1 MVFKTLLILLVV
13 AVLLED
19 SMSVK
24 KKTKE
29 EEEEDERVAKEVNA
43 TLAAEEAE
51 KKKEEEEK
59 KRAEKSKM
67 TGKMRDQDKKKE
79 DTETQVGQGEDC
91 PPCNNTC
98 PEVEICHPCGPCPE
112 ERPCLE
118 VDCHPCPP
126 CKECPEEKPC
136 SPCRPC
142 MPCPALNCTGGHQNC
157 PSTPSCPEAGGMSAS
172 LALAVGVLV
181 GLLCSAVA
189 AAIGLIL
196 RYVPPIASGFLFLA
210 TIVIIWYLCSHY
222 PETARELGGRAASL
236 LREAATALSHRVMAA
251 IRHHDQVS
259 FFNKPELFLRLS
271 SMSQKFAL
279 RFSM

>member
-1 MVFKTLLILLVV
+1 MGKVSIFCVLVV
-13 AVLLED
+13 FALLLED
-19 SMSVK
+19 GSSVR
-24 KKTKE
+24 KKT
-29 EEEEDERVAKEVNA
+29 EDEKKEDEEVARAVNA
-43 TLAAEEAE
+43 TLAEEE
-51 KKKEEEEK
+51 KRKKEEEDEK
-59 KRAEKSKM
+59 KKRDEKSRM
-67 TGKMRDQDKKKE
+67 TGKMKDQDKKKE
-79 DTETQVGQGEDC
+79 DTKTQVGQGEDC

-98 PEVEICHPCGPCPE
+98 PEVEICHPCGPRPE

-118 VDCHPCPP
+118 VDCHPYPP

-142 MPCPALNCTGGHQNC
+142 MPCPALNCTGGHQDC

-189 AAIGLIL
+189 VAIGLIL

-222 PETARELGGRAASL
+222 PEAARELGVRVATL
-236 LREAATALSHRVMAA
+236 LREAAETLGHRVMEV
-251 IRHHDQVS
+251 IQRHQEQVCVPS
-259 FFNKPELFLRLS
+259 NSILS
-271 SMSQKFAL
+271 YSL
-279 RFSM
+279 I